1 MEYVPTKINES
12 LFEKMSQLE
21 EQEGNIDED
30 NTPKPK
36 SSSFKRANSKKK
48 ATKVIRNK
56 RVEKKSNFKG
66 INLVEKKREI
76 HEAYQVV
83 LNEYHRRLGLR
94 RKSLEQTDAF
104 QRNSIKSEDLKTHF
118 ESSTNATEG
127 RFT

>member
-21 EQEGNIDED
+21 EQEESIAVDGNHTL
-30 NTPKPK
+30 NA
-36 SSSFKRANSKKK
+36 SNSKRTNSKKK
-48 ATKVIRNK
+48 SKKAIGSK

-83 LNEYHRRLGLR
+83 LNEYHRRLGFR
-94 RKSLEQTDAF
+94 RKSLEQTDDI
-104 QRNSIKSEDLKTHF
+104 RSDSIKSEDLKVHF
-118 ESSTNATEG
+118 ESLTKATEG
-127 RFT
+127 RFK